1 MIYNG
6 NGIHIRFVLVGVV
19 ENCENAKNASRAHE
33 NDQMIKRFRCID
45 VTRCGQQMEILHR
58 NASEW

>member
-6 NGIHIRFVLVGVV
+6 ICIRVVSVGVV

-33 NDQMIKRFRCID
+33 ND
-45 VTRCGQQMEILHR
+45 
-58 NASEW
+58 